1 MEPVTQNQKPA
12 ISVVVLN
19 YNGARWIERCLAS
32 IRGQTIFSRLEVIV
46 ADNHST
52 DGSDKLAE
60 RLINDWPNGKI
71 IQHGANLGYTQGN
84 NLAAAQAT
92 GEFLFILN
100 NDAWLENDCLEILL
114 RVTREKNA
122 GASCPLVMNFDD
134 NTFQSLGIA
143 GFDLFGL
150 SSTRKQ
156 FSDNREIFM
165 PEGCSWLV
173 EKKLYDAVGGLDPE
187 IFMYSDEYDFAFKL
201 WIAGSKATA
210 VPAARVH
217 HRGAANV
224 NPAGGVQ
231 VVEFR
236 TSDTKRF
243 YANRNGLLVILKN
256 AQHIL
261 LLLAVLQTGLL
272 LLEAMAALVLVRRWS
287 FIDRAYLK
295 AFRDVWRLRHHIR
308 AERKKARFFR
318 RRSDW
323 WMLRFL
329 RWRPNRLE
337 EVIQLWRNGP
347 PKVTSN

>member
-1 MEPVTQNQKPA
+1 MKNVSQDQSPA
-12 ISVVVLN
+12 ISIVVLN

-32 IRGQTIFSRLEVIV
+32 IREQTIFSRLEVIV
-46 ADNHST
+46 ADNLST

-60 RLINDWPNGKI
+60 QLIKDWPHGKF

-84 NLAAAQAT
+84 NVAAQQAS

-100 NDAWLENDCLEILL
+100 NDAWLEKDCLEILL
-114 RVTREKNA
+114 RVTREQNA

-143 GFDLFGL
+143 GFDVFGL
-150 SSTRKQ
+150 SSTRRQ
-156 FSDNREIFM
+156 FADTREIFM

-173 EKKLYDAVGGLDPE
+173 ERKLFEALGGFDPE
-187 IFMYSDEYDFAFKL
+187 FFMYSDEYEFSFRL
-201 WIAGSKATA
+201 WISGRKAIA
-210 VPAARVH
+210 VPAARLH

-224 NPAGGVQ
+224 NPVGGAQ

-256 AQHIL
+256 AQHVL

-272 LLEAMAALVLVRRWS
+272 LLEALAALVLVRRWS
-287 FIDRAYLK
+287 FIQRAYLK
-295 AFRDVWRLRHHIR
+295 AFRDVWRLRHHVCG
-308 AERKKARFFR
+308 ERKKIRAFR

-337 EVIQLWRNGP
+337 EVLQVWRKGP
-347 PKVTSN
+347 PNVTPG